1 MTSFDEQLIEAQAQA
16 LARRPEFGKSAHL
29 LPEDE
34 RKRIETRRDEILAA
48 QERDEAESPPSPPDA
63 RTSL

>member
-16 LARRPEFGKSAHL
+16 LARRPEFGKLAHL

-34 RKRIETRRDEILAA
+34 RQRIETRADEIRAA
-48 QERDEAESPPSPPDA
+48 QEQHQTNDD
-63 RTSL
+63 T